1 MLFRS
6 VTFLHDIPVDV
17 VVELGRARLTIREL
31 AELGNDE
38 ILELDRPADQ
48 PLDLVVGGRVYAR
61 GEVVMVGE
69 RLAIRITSILGGEVD
84 ASDEEEQDQAAVEP
98 MKESA

>member
-1 MLFRS
+1 MPKD

-61 GEVVMVGE
+61 GEVIMVGE
-69 RLAIRITSILGGEVD
+69 RLAIRITSILGGELD
-84 ASDEEEQDQAAVEP
+84 GSDNEP
-98 MKESA
+98 GSGKDKAPRKESA

>member
-1 MLFRS
+1 MPKD

-69 RLAIRITSILGGEVD
+69 RLAIRITSILGGQVD
-84 ASDEEEQDQAAVEP
+84 AGDEEEQDQAAVEP

>member
-1 MLFRS
+1 MPKD

-69 RLAIRITSILGGEVD
+69 RLAIRITSILGGEIEG
-84 ASDEEEQDQAAVEP
+84 SDEEQDNAQEVTP

>member
-1 MLFRS
+1 MPKD

-17 VVELGRARLTIREL
+17 VIELGRARLTIREL

-69 RLAIRITSILGGEVD
+69 RLAIRITSILGGQVD
-84 ASDEEEQDQAAVEP
+84 TSEEDLQDEMPEAP

>member
-1 MLFRS
+1 MPKD

-17 VVELGRARLTIREL
+17 VVELGRARLTIKEL

-69 RLAIRITSILGGEVD
+69 RLAIRITSILGSNGEI
-84 ASDEEEQDQAAVEP
+84 ADEEEGSVTP

>member
-1 MLFRS
+1 MPKD

-48 PLDLVVGGRVYAR
+48 PLDLIVGGRVYAR
-61 GEVVMVGE
+61 GEVIMVGE
-69 RLAIRITSILGGEVD
+69 RLAIRITSILGGELD
-84 ASDEEEQDQAAVEP
+84 GNDNEPGGGKDKAAK
-98 MKESA
+98 KESA